1 MYFKTLFRH
10 LVKHKLHFIFK
21 VAGLCIAL
29 FCLLIII
36 TYLSFQFSFDK
47 FHEDYKNVYR
57 VNSIRYENNVRERYA
72 TVPTA
77 VGPILKES
85 FANVK
90 SFARISLGGT
100 YDVKLNEKQHQINAV
115 VEADSSIFDV
125 LTFEFIRGDH
135 HSLWRPGSIVLT
147 ESIAKE
153 LFGNSDPVSK
163 VITFPEQGDAAY
175 EVTGVI
181 ADVPENSHLYVN
193 AIRSFHSLGVR
204 PKAEPNVI
212 KVSWD
217 ESIFLYVRL
226 ATVQNLPELGIK
238 ASEVMRRHI
247 NYSENGAQSKFEVF
261 FQPIADVYLGPSMQ
275 MHFFMK
281 FGNPLYVKVF
291 LILGIFLILTSAIN
305 YTILSIADFE
315 TRMKEISVR
324 KIMGADKRQ
333 IGLQAIAETAITSLF
348 ALAFALLL
356 FYIMSPTISGVIDVS
371 ITWRMIFQPL
381 NGILITAVI
390 VFLVVISSA
399 YPAYKLSTQRPLV
412 DLGSNELLSRTGKV
426 LLIVQFSISIFCIAA
441 TMVVDKQLN
450 LFKGADIGYDR
461 SNLVQLNIPHSHIM
475 DKALALK
482 NEIEKIPGVLSST
495 ISHYPAVSVYFKD
508 SYNIE
513 IDGQVTTLLVNEMF
527 VDCDHFRTLN
537 IEILSGRNFSFNA
550 PADSITGYII
560 NETAAKQFGWA
571 DPIGKRIKYHA
582 NLKEGTVIGLVKD
595 FNTKSLHDPIE
606 PLVIRLP
613 YDSWPGQYLIVKLAG
628 DMQKVIPTILSRYQS
643 IIPGSVPQ
651 YSIADDVYNNN
662 YRREA
667 KAFDAMKIAVLV
679 IALISIVGIFS
690 ISVYVSG
697 RRMKEFGIRK
707 ILGASPYRIAGL
719 QTAYF
724 LRIAFVATIL
734 GLSLSY
740 WTMHDWLSGFAYRTS
755 LDAMLFLQASFTLFA
770 LVVVV
775 SAYSAWRSSVIDPL
789 KVIRKD

>member
-1 MYFKTLFRH
+1 M
-10 LVKHKLHFIFK
+10 
-21 VAGLCIAL
+21 
-29 FCLLIII
+29 
-36 TYLSFQFSFDK
+36 
-47 FHEDYKNVYR
+47 YR
-57 VNSIRYENNVRERYA
+57 VNSIRYENNVPEPYA

-85 FANVK
+85 FGNVK
-90 SFARISLGGT
+90 SAARISLGGT
-100 YDVKLNEKQHQINAV
+100 YDVKFKEKQHQINDI
-115 VEADSSIFDV
+115 VEADSSIFNV
-125 LTFEFIRGDH
+125 LTFEFIRGDRR
-135 HSLWRPGSIVLT
+135 SLWRPGSIVLT

-153 LFGNSDPVSK
+153 IFGNSDPMSQI
-163 VITFPEQGDAAY
+163 ITFPEQENIGY
-175 EVTGVI
+175 EITGVI
-181 ADVPENSHLYVN
+181 ADVPENSHLYVD
-193 AIRSFHSLGVR
+193 AIRSFHSLGER

-226 ATVQNLPELGIK
+226 ASDQNLSDLGIK
-238 ASEVMRRHI
+238 ASEVMRHHI
-247 NYSENGAQSKFEVF
+247 DDNENGAQSKFEVF

-275 MHFFMK
+275 MQFFMK
-281 FGNPLYVKVF
+281 FGNPFYVKVF
-291 LILGIFLILTSAIN
+291 FILGIFLILISAIN

-315 TRMKEISVR
+315 TRIKEISVR

-333 IGLQAIAETAITSLF
+333 IGLQAIAETAVTSLF
-348 ALAFALLL
+348 ALAFACLL
-356 FYIMSPTISGVIDVS
+356 FYVMSPTISGVIDVS
-371 ITWRMIFQPL
+371 ITWRMLIQPL
-381 NGILITAVI
+381 NTIFISAVV
-390 VFLVVISSA
+390 VFLVIISSV
-399 YPAYKLSTQRPLV
+399 YPAYKLSTQRPLA
-412 DLGSNELLSRTGKV
+412 DLASNELLSRTGKV
-426 LLIVQFSISIFCIAA
+426 LLVVQFSISVFCIAA
-441 TMVVDKQLN
+441 TMIVEKQLN
-450 LFKGADIGYDR
+450 LFQGADIGYDR
-461 SNLVQLNIPHSHIM
+461 SNLVQMNIPHNHIM
-475 DKALALK
+475 DKALVLK
-482 NEIEKIPGVLSST
+482 NEIEKIPAVLSST

-527 VDCDHFRTLN
+527 VDYDYFRTLN
-537 IEILSGRNFSFNA
+537 IEILSGRNFSVNV

-560 NETAAKQFGWA
+560 NETAAKQFGWK

-582 NLKEGTVIGLVKD
+582 NLKDGTVIGLVKD

-606 PLVIRLP
+606 PLVVRLP
-613 YDSWPGQYLIVKLAG
+613 YDKWPGQFLIVKVIG
-628 DMQKVIPTILSRYQS
+628 DIQQVIPAILSRYQS
-643 IIPGSVPQ
+643 ILPGSVPQ
-651 YSIADDVYNNN
+651 YSIVDDVYNNN

-679 IALISIVGIFS
+679 IGLISIVGIFS

-707 ILGASPYRIAGL
+707 ILGASPSGIAGL

-724 LRIAFVATIL
+724 LRIAFVAVIL

-755 LDAMLFLQASFTLFA
+755 LDAILFFQASFILFA

-775 SAYSAWRSSVIDPL
+775 SAYSAWKSAVMDPL